1 MLDLTRARVAR
12 SVVGRAAALPGR
24 GLFGN
29 LVARVVA
36 LASVAVVTILVAREG
51 GADDVGLLALM
62 RVLPGVIGMVAACGL
77 SSAVGY
83 FVGGPERD
91 HPRLWPT
98 MHVIM
103 AAGAII
109 GAVLWV
115 ALTPVIHH
123 RLMSTTTAPV
133 VAAVGVTVASQVPVG
148 VAKACLQALGDSR
161 GASVVIAAE
170 EACFLPAYAIGW
182 AAGLRS
188 GWLLVTALF
197 VADVVVA
204 VGAWVRIIQQVRAGS
219 EHPPRQFGRPD
230 RALGVRIVRFGLRSQ
245 VGGVV
250 SLLNLRLDV
259 VILGSFAN
267 PVTVGVYVVASKY
280 AELLRLPAVALTWV
294 AYPTVARQGAASFT
308 RRAGRAVS
316 VLLPVGAVAAGVL
329 ALSAFPLLPLVYG
342 HQFDGATWPA
352 AWIALG
358 LVAEPAAGLAS
369 AYLMGTGR
377 PGTNSAILGVGLAIT
392 VVLDLLLIPPY
403 GALGAALA
411 STVAYLTTDLVLLA
425 AMRRGIRAMEAPA

>member
-1 MLDLTRARVAR
+1 MLDLTRTRVAR
-12 SVVGRAAALPGR
+12 SVVARATALPGR
-24 GLFGN
+24 GVFGN
-29 LVARVVA
+29 LIARVVA
-36 LASVAVVTILVAREG
+36 LAAVAIVTILVAREG

-62 RVLPGVIGMVAACGL
+62 RVLPGVIGMLAACGL

-83 FVGGPERD
+83 FIGGPERD

-98 MHVIM
+98 VHVIM
-103 AAGAII
+103 AAGAVG
-109 GAVLWV
+109 GALVWF
-115 ALTPVIHH
+115 ALTPIIHH
-123 RLMSTTTAPV
+123 RLMTTTTSAV
-133 VAAVGVTVASQVPVG
+133 VAAVGVTVATQVPVG

-161 GASVVIAAE
+161 GASIVIAAE
-170 EACFLPAYAIGW
+170 EAAFLPAYALGW
-182 AAGLRS
+182 AFGLRS

-197 VADVVVA
+197 IADVVVA
-204 VGAWVRIIQQVRAGS
+204 VGAWVRIVQRVRAGGTA
-219 EHPPRQFGRPD
+219 HARQLGRPD
-230 RALGVRIVRFGLRSQ
+230 RDLGARVVRFGLRSQ

-294 AYPTVARQGAASFT
+294 AYPAVARQGTADFT

-316 VLLPVGAVAAGVL
+316 VLLPVGLVAAAVL

-342 HQFDGATWPA
+342 HQFTDARWPA

-358 LVAEPAAGLAS
+358 LIAEPAAGLAS

-377 PGTNSAILGVGLAIT
+377 PGTNSLILGVGLAIT
-392 VVLDLLLIPPY
+392 VVLDFLLIPMY
-403 GALGAALA
+403 GALGAAVA
-411 STVAYLTTDLVLLA
+411 SALAYLSTDIVLLG
-425 AMRRGIRAMEAPA
+425 AMRHGIRTREAPA

>member
-1 MLDLTRARVAR
+1 MLDLTRTRVAR
-12 SVVGRAAALPGR
+12 SVVAHATALPGR

-29 LVARVVA
+29 LAARVIALAAVA
-36 LASVAVVTILVAREG
+36 LVTVLVAREG

-62 RVLPGVIGMVAACGL
+62 RVLPGVIGMLAACGL

-83 FVGGPERD
+83 FVSGPERD

-98 MHVIM
+98 LHSIM
-103 AAGAII
+103 AAGAVG
-109 GAVLWV
+109 GALVWF

-123 RLMSTTTAPV
+123 RLMSTTTSAV
-133 VAAVGVTVASQVPVG
+133 VAAVGVTVATQVPVG
-148 VAKACLQALGDSR
+148 VAKACLQALGDAR
-161 GASVVIAAE
+161 GASIVIAAE
-170 EACFLPAYAIGW
+170 EAAFLPAYALGW
-182 AAGLRS
+182 GVGLRS

-197 VADVVVA
+197 IADVVVA
-204 VGAWVRIIQQVRAGS
+204 VGAWIRIARQVRAGS
-219 EHPPRQFGRPD
+219 PLPPRQLGRPD
-230 RALGVRIVRFGLRSQ
+230 RALGTRIVRFGLRSQ

-259 VILGSFAN
+259 VILGAFAS

-294 AYPTVARQGAASFT
+294 AYPTVARQGAGSFA
-308 RRAGRAVS
+308 RRAGRSVS
-316 VLLPVGAVAAGVL
+316 VLLPIGVVTAAVL

-342 HQFDGATWPA
+342 HQFSEATWPA

-377 PGTNSAILGVGLAIT
+377 PGTNSLILGVGLAIT
-392 VVLDLLLIPPY
+392 IVLDLLLIPTY
-403 GALGAALA
+403 GALGAAVA
-411 STVAYLTTDLVLLA
+411 SAVAYLTTDLVLLG
-425 AMRRGIRAMEAPA
+425 AMQRGIRTREATT